1 MSELRHDVLT
11 GRAVIIARA
20 RHGRPRD
27 HERLVRTARPQKLP
41 VHDPDC
47 PFCPGGV
54 CDRAPLVLVRHYLV
68 VGGWRARIIE
78 NAFPALKR
86 VAPRPIEE
94 QALPAQGRHE
104 VIIETPRHDH
114 DLADMSPV
122 QFKAVVEITLARM
135 RQLAREREAASL
147 FIFRNHGAGAGS
159 SLVHAHGQILTLPF
173 VPSEMDR
180 REAHLAKAYEADGRN
195 PFQVALETE
204 RTDRRRI
211 VGERP
216 GFLAYVPFAA
226 ETSFELRIQPV
237 RASADPFD
245 LDPPEISPLAELL
258 QECLIGLREV
268 AGDPPYNLIWSLM
281 SRHNRSAPFA
291 GWYITVVPR
300 TFAGGGF
307 ERASGMSILSTPPE
321 ENAARLRHA
330 ITEA

>member
-1 MSELRHDVLT
+1 MSELRHDPLT
-11 GRAVIIARA
+11 GRATIVAPS

-27 HERLVRTARPQKLP
+27 HERVVRTARPHELP
-41 VHDPDC
+41 AYDPEC

-54 CDRAPLVLVRHYLV
+54 SERAPLVLARPNLDE
-68 VGGWRARIIE
+68 GGWRARIIE

-135 RQLAREREAASL
+135 RQLTREREVASL
-147 FIFRNHGAGAGS
+147 FVFRNHGAGAGS
-159 SLVHAHGQILTLPF
+159 SLVHAHGQVIALPL
-173 VPSEMDR
+173 VPSEMAR
-180 REAHLAKAYEADGRN
+180 REHHLAEAYARQQQNPFQAALEAERADGR
-195 PFQVALETE
+195 
-204 RTDRRRI
+204 RI
-211 VGERP
+211 VAERD

-226 ETSFELRIQPV
+226 ETSFELRIQPL

-245 LDPPEISPLAELL
+245 LDPAEIGSLAELL
-258 QECLIGLREV
+258 RESLVGLKHV
-268 AGDPPYNLIWSLM
+268 AGDPPYNLNWMLM
-281 SRHNRSAPFA
+281 SRRNRHAPFA
-291 GWYITVVPR
+291 GWYIGVVPR

-321 ENAARLRHA
+321 ADAHRLREA
-330 ITEA
+330 IKRS

>member
-1 MSELRHDVLT
+1 MSELRIDALT
-11 GRAVIIARA
+11 GRAVIIAPA

-27 HERLVRTARPQKLP
+27 HERLVRTARPPKLP
-41 VHDPDC
+41 VYDPKC

-54 CDRAPLVLVRHYLV
+54 SDRAPLVLVRPNLEE
-68 VGGWRARIIE
+68 GGWRARIIE

-104 VIIETPRHDH
+104 VIIETPRHDQ
-114 DLADMSPV
+114 DRADMSPV
-122 QFKAVVEITLARM
+122 QIKAVAEIALARM
-135 RQLAREREAASL
+135 RQLTREREAASL

-173 VPSEMDR
+173 VPSEMAR
-180 REAHLAKAYEADGRN
+180 REAHLAQAYEAYRRN
-195 PFQVALETE
+195 PFQLAFEEE
-204 RTDRRRI
+204 RADGRRI
-211 VGERP
+211 IAERP
-216 GFLAYVPFAA
+216 GFIAYVPFAP

-237 RASADPFD
+237 RASADPFE
-245 LDPPEISPLAELL
+245 LNPSEIGPLAELL
-258 QECLIGLREV
+258 QDCLIRLRKV

-281 SRHNRSAPFA
+281 SRRNRHAPFA
-291 GWYITVVPR
+291 GWYIAVVPR

-321 ENAARLRHA
+321 EDAERLRGA
-330 ITEA
+330 IKQL